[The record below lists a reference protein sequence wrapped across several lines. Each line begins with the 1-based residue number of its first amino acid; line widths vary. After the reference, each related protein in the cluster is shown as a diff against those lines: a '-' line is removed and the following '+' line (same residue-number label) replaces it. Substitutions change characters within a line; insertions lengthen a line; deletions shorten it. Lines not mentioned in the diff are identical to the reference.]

1 MAELVLLPAADEI
14 ESGARYSTMA
24 PDGTG
29 GMLTVAEETLQQ
41 IAKEHGTEVA
51 THLHSQ
57 EISAETYVICK
68 AYCSMG
74 KATRR
79 TTSSVDPSILTSPT
93 TRFRRTSSIS
103 CSPIH
108 SMLRVGRAI
117 GSAREAR
124 AT

>member
-41 IAKEHGTEVA
+41 IAGARHRGRYPPP
-51 THLHSQ
+51 HQ
-57 EISAETYVICK
+57 EINAETYVICK

-74 KATRR
+74 KTARK
-79 TTSSVDPSILTSPT
+79 TTSLVDPSIRTSPT
-93 TRFRRTSSIS
+93 TRLRRTSSIS